1 MTTTTP
7 FAKRQTESPS
17 LPTVV
22 IEAIG
27 SFWLA
32 ITLLS
37 FLFLLV
43 VIGTLEQ
50 TNTSLFE
57 VQRRYF
63 DSAFVI
69 HTLHGIPIPL
79 PGVYLLLVLLAVN
92 LIVGGIV
99 RLRKDA
105 TTWGI
110 LVTHLG
116 ILMML
121 AGSAI
126 EFSFSQ
132 KGQATIAEGSTTSEF
147 QSYYEWEIAIARA
160 QDAGPV
166 AEHVIPGSGFMH
178 LAPGNTARFT
188 SPDLPFDLVVNE
200 VYANC
205 LPASAGAGAGRSV
218 DGIALLA
225 QPGNKEAELDI
236 AGAHVTVLPKQGG
249 ASVDGLLFGR
259 EEYPMS
265 VRVGD
270 ERWTLELS
278 HRRWQMP
285 FALRLDDFRREL
297 HPGTGM
303 AKAFESDVTK
313 FQDGAEQG
321 IRISM
326 NKPLRKNGYTVFQS
340 GFREPMRQGDPWWST
355 FSIVRNPADN
365 VPLWSCFVF
374 TAGLLMH
381 FTRRLVRHVRGESG
395 RRS

>member
-1 MTTTTP
+1 MTTEDRL
-7 FAKRQTESPS
+7 AKTRSNVLQ
-17 LPTVV
+17 VV
-22 IEAIG
+22 VAAIG

-63 DSAFVI
+63 ESAFVI
-69 HTLHGIPIPL
+69 HWLHGIPIPL
-79 PGVYLLLVLLAVN
+79 PGVYLLLVLLGVN

-116 ILMML
+116 ILLML

-126 EFSFSQ
+126 EYSFSQ
-132 KGQATIAEGSTTSEF
+132 KGQATVAEGTTTSEF

-166 AEHVIPGSGFMH
+166 VEHVVPGSGFMH
-178 LAPGNTARFT
+178 LAPGKTARFT
-188 SPDLPFDLVVNE
+188 SSELPFDLVVHD

-205 LPASAGAGAGRSV
+205 VPGAARAGVPGV
-218 DGIALLA
+218 DGIALVA
-225 QPGNKEAELDI
+225 QERNKEAELDI
-236 AGAHVTVLPKQGG
+236 AGAYVTVVAKAGG
-249 ASVDGLLFGR
+249 ATTEGILWGR

-265 VRVGD
+265 VKVGG
-270 ERWTLELS
+270 ERWTLALS

-285 FALRLDDFRREL
+285 FTLRLDDFRREL
-297 HPGTGM
+297 YPGTGM
-303 AKAFESDVTK
+303 PKAFESDVTK
-313 FQDGAEQG
+313 YQGGAEQS

-326 NKPLRKNGYTVFQS
+326 NKPLRKDGYTVFQS
-340 GFREPMRQGDPWWST
+340 GFREPVRPGDAWWST
-355 FSIVRNPADN
+355 FSIVRNPADD

>member
-1 MTTTTP
+1 MSTQAA
-7 FAKRQTESPS
+7 FSRRAAEAS
-17 LPTVV
+17 LLEKIAEV
-22 IEAIG
+22 IG

-32 ITLLS
+32 ITILS
-37 FLFLLV
+37 FLFVLV

-50 TNTSLFE
+50 THTSLFE

-69 HTLHGIPIPL
+69 HKVGGIPVPL

-92 LIVGGIV
+92 LVVGGVV

-110 LVTHLG
+110 LIAHLG

-121 AGSAI
+121 SGSAV

-132 KGQATIAEGSTTSEF
+132 KGQATIAEGAKTSEF
-147 QSYYEWEIAIARA
+147 QSYYEWEIAVAPAR
-160 QDAGPV
+160 DAGPV
-166 AEHVIPGSGFMH
+166 EELVIPGSHFMY
-178 LAPGNTARFT
+178 LREGKSARFT
-188 SPDLPFDLVVNE
+188 SEALPFDLVVHDAF
-200 VYANC
+200 ANC
-205 LPASAGAGAGRSV
+205 APGPASQGGPSV
-218 DGIALLA
+218 DGIALVER
-225 QPGNKEAELDI
+225 PGNKEAEQDI
-236 AGAHVTVLPKQGG
+236 AGAYVTVVPKTQGVTTAGILWG
-249 ASVDGLLFGR
+249 A

-265 VRVGD
+265 VTVGG
-270 ERWTLELS
+270 ERWTIGLS

-313 FQDGAEQG
+313 YQDGAEQS

-326 NKPLRKNGYTVFQS
+326 NKPLRRNGYTVFQS
-340 GFREPMRQGDPWWST
+340 GFREPMRPGEPWYST
-355 FSIVRNPADN
+355 FSIVRNPADDI
-365 VPLWSCFVF
+365 PLWSCMVF
-374 TAGLLMH
+374 TAGLLLH
-381 FTRRLVRHVRGESG
+381 FSRKLVRHVRGQAG

>member
-1 MTTTTP
+1 VTTQDRL
-7 FAKRQTESPS
+7 AKTRSDVLQ
-17 LPTVV
+17 VV
-22 IEAIG
+22 VEAIG

-63 DSAFVI
+63 ESAFVI

-99 RLRKDA
+99 RLRKNV
-105 TTWGI
+105 TTLGI

-116 ILMML
+116 ILLML

-126 EFSFSQ
+126 EYSFSQ
-132 KGQATIAEGSTTSEF
+132 KGQATVAEGTKTSEF
-147 QSYYEWEIAIARA
+147 QSYYEWEISIARA
-160 QDAGPV
+160 QEAGPV
-166 AEHVIPGSGFMH
+166 TEHVVPGSGFMH
-178 LAPGNTARFT
+178 LAPGKTARFT
-188 SPDLPFDLVVNE
+188 SSELPFDVV
-200 VYANC
+200 VHDVHANC
-205 LPASAGAGAGRSV
+205 VPGAAGSGVPGV
-218 DGIALLA
+218 DGIALVA
-225 QPGNKEAELDI
+225 QERNKEAELDI
-236 AGAHVTVLPKQGG
+236 AGAYVTVVPKAGG
-249 ASVDGLLFGR
+249 ATTEGILWGR

-265 VRVGD
+265 VKVGG
-270 ERWTLELS
+270 ERWTLALS

-285 FALRLDDFRREL
+285 FTLRLDDFRRDL
-297 HPGTGM
+297 YPGTGM

-313 FQDGAEQG
+313 FQGGVEQS

-326 NKPLRKNGYTVFQS
+326 NKPLRKDGYTVFQS
-340 GFREPMRQGDPWWST
+340 GFREPMRPGDAWWST
-355 FSIVRNPADN
+355 FSIVRNPADD

>member
-1 MTTTTP
+1 VTAEDRL
-7 FAKRQTESPS
+7 AKARSNVPQ
-17 LPTVV
+17 VV
-22 IEAIG
+22 VEAIG

-63 DSAFVI
+63 ESAFVI
-69 HTLHGIPIPL
+69 HKLHGIPIPL
-79 PGVYLLLVLLAVN
+79 PGVYLLLVLLGVN

-99 RLRKDA
+99 RIRKDA

-121 AGSAI
+121 TGSAI

-132 KGQATIAEGSTTSEF
+132 KGQATIAEGTTTGEF
-147 QSYYEWEIAIARA
+147 QSYFEWEIAIARA

-166 AEHVIPGSGFMH
+166 AEHVIPGSHFMQ
-178 LAPGNTARFT
+178 LAPGKTARFT
-188 SPDLPFDLVVNE
+188 SSELPFDLVVHD

-205 LPASAGAGAGRSV
+205 IPAAARAGGPGV
-218 DGIALLA
+218 DGIALVA
-225 QPGNKEAELDI
+225 QERNKEAELDI
-236 AGAHVTVLPKQGG
+236 AGAFVTVVPKAGG
-249 ASVDGLLFGR
+249 ATTEGILWGR

-265 VRVGD
+265 VNIGG
-270 ERWTLELS
+270 ERWTLALS

-285 FALRLDDFRREL
+285 FSLRLDDFRREL
-297 HPGTGM
+297 YPGTGKP
-303 AKAFESDVTK
+303 KAFESDVTK
-313 FQDGAEQG
+313 YQGGAEQS

-326 NKPLRKNGYTVFQS
+326 NKPLRKDGYTVFQS
-340 GFREPMRQGDPWWST
+340 GFREPMRPGDAWWST
-355 FSIVRNPADN
+355 FSIVRNPADD